1 MQEAK
6 NLKEIQTRVYPP
18 TVEGDHTFGS
28 VSDKIGD
35 GKADIALGRDTLP
48 ATFCVLHGKAETT
61 CRSGWLKM
69 I

>member
-1 MQEAK
+1 M
-6 NLKEIQTRVYPP
+6 
-18 TVEGDHTFGS
+18 VEGDHTFGS